1 MSELLEVRNLSVSF
15 DTPAGEIQAVRDVSF
30 TVKAGEVLAI
40 VGETGCG
47 KSVLCKSIL
56 RLLPDIASIKA
67 GRILLN
73 GADIT
78 DYRECDMCRLRGQA
92 FAMIF
97 QNPMAVLNPSLSVG
111 AQIAE
116 AVKIHRPGTSK
127 QAVEQRVLELLRL
140 VKIDRPAERSRQYP
154 GHLSGGMRQR
164 CVLAIALAAEPE
176 LLFADEPTTALDV
189 TIQAQILELLREIQA
204 KLHMAAV
211 FVTHDLSV
219 AAMAADRVAVMYA
232 GRIVEI
238 GTTEEIFRD
247 PRHPYT
253 WALMRALPALA
264 GEGRRL
270 YSIPGM
276 PPTLIDPPKGDAF
289 ACRNEYALAID
300 YEEQPPMFP
309 VTDTHFAATWLL
321 DERAKGLE
329 IPMPDFG
336 RQDVKEESGGFAAE
350 SGSRWAKQAAE
361 PADESAEP
369 DILLD
374 IQHLTHRFPLS
385 KKEALTAVDD
395 VSFQIRKGEIFGLIG
410 ESGSGKSTVARCIMN
425 IYQPVGGSIS
435 WQGINICAPE
445 VFRSN
450 KKILQSARQIIF
462 QDADASLNPRK
473 KVCDIIAEPMKLQ
486 HVKPPRGTMRA
497 EAAFWLQRVGMDA
510 VYLDWYSSALSGGQR
525 QRVAIARALSM
536 KPAFLVADE
545 PVAALDVS
553 MQAQMVNLFKQL
565 QEELGFSLLFIAH
578 DLSMVRF
585 LCDRVGVMHQGRL
598 VETAS
603 AEELFRHPKH
613 PYTRMLIESMPAPDL
628 VRGRLERR
636 QDR

>member
-56 RLLPDIASIKA
+56 RLLPDIARIKA

-73 GADIT
+73 GTDIT
-78 DYRECDMCRLRGQA
+78 DYRERDMCGLRGRV
-92 FAMIF
+92 FAMVF
-97 QNPMAVLNPSLSVG
+97 QNPMTVLNPSLSIG

-116 AVKIHRPGTSK
+116 AVKIHRPGMSR
-127 QAVEQRVLELLRL
+127 QAVEQRVLELLRM
-140 VKIDRPAERSRQYP
+140 VKIDHPEERSRQYP

-164 CVLAIALAAEPE
+164 CVLAIALAGEPA

-189 TIQAQILELLREIQA
+189 TIQAQILDLFREVQA
-204 KLHMAAV
+204 KLHMASI

-238 GTTEEIFRD
+238 GRVEEIFRD
-247 PRHPYT
+247 PKHPYT
-253 WALMRALPALA
+253 WGLMRALPILS
-264 GEGRRL
+264 GGGRRL

-276 PPTLIDPPKGDAF
+276 PPTLINPPKGDAF
-289 ACRNEYALAID
+289 ACRNEYALDID
-300 YEEQPPMFP
+300 YEKQPPLFP

-321 DERAKGLE
+321 DERAKGLA
-329 IPMPDFG
+329 IKAPDFG
-336 RQDVKEESGGFAAE
+336 WREAGEMGTKPAAKPGSSLVKQTDQPAE
-350 SGSRWAKQAAE
+350 S
-361 PADESAEP
+361 
-369 DILLD
+369 DIILEV
-374 IQHLTHRFPLS
+374 QHLTHRFPLS
-385 KKEALTAVDD
+385 KKETLTAVDD
-395 VSFQIRKGEIFGLIG
+395 VSFQICKGEILGLIG

-425 IYQPVGGSIS
+425 VYRPAGGEILY
-435 WQGINICAPE
+435 QGIDVCDPKA
-445 VFRSN
+445 FRTH
-450 KKILQSARQIIF
+450 KKMLQSSRQIIF

-473 KVCDIIAEPMKLQ
+473 KICDIIAEPMKL
-486 HVKPPRGTMRA
+486 HGVKPPRGTVRA

-510 VYLDWYSSALSGGQR
+510 AYLDQYPGALSGGQR

-536 KPAFLVADE
+536 EPAFLVADE
-545 PVAALDVS
+545 PVASLDVS

-578 DLSMVRF
+578 DLAMVRF
-585 LCDRVGVMHQGRL
+585 LCDRVGVMHRGKL
-598 VETAS
+598 VEIS
-603 AEELFRHPKH
+603 PVEELFHHPKH
-613 PYTRMLIESMPAPDL
+613 PHTRRLVESIPVPKFDWIGQERR
-628 VRGRLERR
+628 RGR
-636 QDR
+636 

>member
-56 RLLPDIASIKA
+56 RLLPDIARIKA
-67 GRILLN
+67 GRIWLN
-73 GADIT
+73 GTDIT
-78 DYRECDMCRLRGQA
+78 DYRERDMCGLRGRV
-92 FAMIF
+92 FAMVF
-97 QNPMAVLNPSLSVG
+97 QNPMTVLNPSLSVG

-116 AVKIHRPGTSK
+116 AVKIHRPGMSG
-127 QAVEQRVLELLRL
+127 QAVEQRVLELLRM
-140 VKIDRPAERSRQYP
+140 VKIDHPEERSRQYP

-164 CVLAIALAAEPE
+164 CVLAIALAAEPA

-189 TIQAQILELLREIQA
+189 TIQTQILDLFREVQA
-204 KLHMAAV
+204 KLHMASI

-238 GTTEEIFRD
+238 GRVEEIFQD

-253 WALMRALPALA
+253 WGLMRALPILS
-264 GEGRRL
+264 GGCRRL

-276 PPTLIDPPKGDAF
+276 PPTLINPPKGDAF
-289 ACRNEYALAID
+289 ACRNEYALDID
-300 YEEQPPMFP
+300 YEEQPPMFL

-329 IPMPDFG
+329 IKAPDFG
-336 RQDVKEESGGFAAE
+336 WRDAGETGAKPAAE
-350 SGSRWAKQAAE
+350 SGSGLVKQTNEAV
-361 PADESAEP
+361 ES
-369 DILLD
+369 DIILD
-374 IQHLTHRFPLS
+374 VQHLTHIFPLS
-385 KKEALTAVDD
+385 KKETLTAVDD
-395 VSFQIRKGEIFGLIG
+395 VSFQVHRGEILGLIG

-425 IYQPVGGSIS
+425 VYRPVRGKIIN
-435 WQGINICAPE
+435 QGIDVCDTKA
-445 VFRSN
+445 FRIH
-450 KKILQSARQIIF
+450 KKLLQSSGQIIF

-473 KVCDIIAEPMKLQ
+473 KICDIIAEPMKL
-486 HVKPPRGTMRA
+486 HRVKPRRGTVRA
-497 EAAFWLQRVGMDA
+497 EAAFWLQRVGMDTA
-510 VYLDWYSSALSGGQR
+510 YLDQYPCALSGGQR

-536 KPAFLVADE
+536 EPAFLVADE
-545 PVAALDVS
+545 PVASLDVS

-578 DLSMVRF
+578 DLAMVRF
-585 LCDRVGVMHQGRL
+585 LCDRVGVMHRGKL
-598 VETAS
+598 VEIS
-603 AEELFRHPKH
+603 SVEELFRHPKH
-613 PYTRMLIESMPAPDL
+613 PYTRRLVESIPTLNFD
-628 VRGRLERR
+628 RIGQGRR
-636 QDR
+636 QGR